1 MHFLVGSDVITES
14 LIRQRQDRGEGK
26 VKVEVRDWRVVR
38 KGSGAKDAG
47 EYDLQKPKEAKKWSL
62 PQASERNQPCRQF
75 DISLETPIVD
85 FCVLFFQYIFFPRC
99 GPFLKSLLNLLQY
112 CFCFMFFWP
121 RDLWDLRSVIRDRT
135 LTPCLGI
142 QSFKHWTT
150 RKDSICVVLNP

>member
-85 FCVLFFQYIFFPRC
+85 FCVLFFQYIFFP
-99 GPFLKSLLNLLQY
+99 PMWAIFKVFIEFVTILLLFYVFLAKRLVGS
-112 CFCFMFFWP
+112 
-121 RDLWDLRSVIRDRT
+121 
-135 LTPCLGI
+135 
-142 QSFKHWTT
+142 
-150 RKDSICVVLNP
+150 